1 MGEND
6 RTKNI
11 LIIVGVVLAIFLVW
25 HFCIKKDKSTYQKG
39 NQETLKEEFTGL
51 AAGAIDNVGML
62 DTDNYDLLQ
71 GADNEV
77 PAHHFADLVD
87 QGDHLAEYMEPGKED
102 PVENPM
108 ERLERIQGKSL
119 MPRVSTYVTPYN
131 VDVANPASAMY
142 SVNAPRI
149 SLKPKGVDRS
159 LANMIRGDIPLS
171 FFANVCL
178 ISKTHQGRDDLVMDG
193 LFSPYFHSLY
203 NKQTGATNKNLVQ
216 INAGA
221 GQAGG
226 YGGNSGGVI
235 MDFQ

>member
-1 MGEND
+1 MGEKD
-6 RTKNI
+6 TRNI
-11 LIIVGVVLAIFLVW
+11 LIIVGAVVAIILVW
-25 HFCIKKDKSTYQKG
+25 HLMKNNKSGYQKG
-39 NQETLKEEFTGL
+39 NQTNSIKEDFTGL

-142 SVNAPRI
+142 SVVAPRVN
-149 SLKPKGVDRS
+149 LKSKYMDYSMHGF
-159 LANMIRGDIPLS
+159 ITGDIPITYS
-171 FFANVCL
+171 ANTCL
-178 ISKTHQGRDDLVMDG
+178 IAKTHQGRDDLRMAG
-193 LFSPYFHSLY
+193 LFTPYFTSLY
-203 NKQTGATNKNLVQ
+203 NKNTGKQFKNLVQ

-221 GQAGG
+221 GQSGG
-226 YGGNSGGVI
+226 YGGASGGTI

>member
-1 MGEND
+1 MGDQKHTN
-6 RTKNI
+6 TI
-11 LIIVGVVLAIFLVW
+11 LIIVGVALVVLFIWYLRSN
-25 HFCIKKDKSTYQKG
+25 KSGYQKG
-39 NQETLKEEFTGL
+39 DQSNSIKEEFTGL

-87 QGDHLAEYMEPGKED
+87 QGDHLSEYMEPEKED

-142 SVNAPRI
+142 SVTAPRI
-149 SLKPKGVDRS
+149 SLKSKYMDRS
-159 LANMIRGDIPLS
+159 QATMIRGDIPITY
-171 FFANVCL
+171 FANACVVA
-178 ISKTHQGRDDLVMDG
+178 KTHQGRDDLNNSG
-193 LFSPYFHSLY
+193 LFSPYFISLFQKY
-203 NKQTGATNKNLVQ
+203 TGKSYKNLVQ
-216 INAGA
+216 ATAGA
-221 GQAGG
+221 GAAGNGVSGAAGG
-226 YGGNSGGVI
+226 TI
-235 MDFQ
+235 LDFQ